1 VNRADDTRLHVA
13 VSGWLLGEPSGA
25 NRRLL
30 ALLAHLAPQLA
41 AGERITVL
49 HRPDFVPG
57 PLPSNIA
64 FQPIAIPAGPTWRR
78 VRAERRLL
86 PPTLHALGANVLD
99 HGFLPLPRTAVPACL
114 LLHDVRAADGQ
125 TRWPRWFAR
134 WHLRSSCAR
143 AAAIVVPSAFTAARV
158 RALAP
163 DAAVPTVVGN
173 GIELPAAASPPK
185 APGNGHLLHTG
196 HLEPRKN
203 LDVVLHAL
211 ALLPTE
217 RRPDLVLV
225 GRDAGSA
232 AHLQQL
238 AARLGIARSL
248 HVRGVLADA
257 EVAAL
262 CVTAR
267 AVVVPSTYE
276 GFGLAALE
284 GLACGRPTLVAAAG
298 ALPEVVGEAGT
309 CLPPHDAAAWA
320 RAIDATATDAA
331 AAAPARRQRA
341 AQFAWPAAAQR
352 LLAVWRSIALLAPQR
367 P

>member
-1 VNRADDTRLHVA
+1 V
-13 VSGWLLGEPSGA
+13 
-25 NRRLL
+25 
-30 ALLAHLAPQLA
+30 
-41 AGERITVL
+41 I
-49 HRPDFVPG
+49 HRPPHDL
-57 PLPSNIA
+57 PLNV
-64 FQPIAIPAGPTWRR
+64 PAGPTWRR

-86 PPTLHALGANVLD
+86 PPALRALRANVLD
-99 HGFLPLPRTAVPACL
+99 HGFLPLPRTAIPACL

-143 AAAIVVPSAFTAARV
+143 AAAIVVPSDFTAGRV

-163 DAAVPTVVGN
+163 DGAVPTVVGN
-173 GIELPAAASPPK
+173 GIELPEPAPPA
-185 APGNGHLLHTG
+185 APGNGYLLHTG

-211 ALLPTE
+211 ALLPPE

-232 AHLQQL
+232 RHLQQL

-262 CVTAR
+262 CATAR

-298 ALPEVVGEAGT
+298 ALPDVVGDAGT

-331 AAAPARRQRA
+331 TAAPARRQRA
-341 AQFAWPAAAQR
+341 AHFTWPPASRR
-352 LLAVWRSIALLAPQR
+352 LLEVWRSIANR
-367 P
+367 GNC

>member
-1 VNRADDTRLHVA
+1 VSRGEDIRLHVA

-30 ALLAHLAPQLA
+30 ALLAHIAPQLA

-57 PLPSNIA
+57 ALPGRLA

-86 PPTLHALGANVLD
+86 PAALHTLRANVFD
-99 HGFLPLPRTAVPACL
+99 HGFLPLPRTAVPTCL

-134 WHLRSSCAR
+134 WHLRASCAR
-143 AAAIVVPSAFTAARV
+143 AAAIVVPSAFTAGRV

-163 DAAVPTVVGN
+163 SAAIPTVVGN
-173 GIELPAAASPPK
+173 GIELPEPSPPPA

-203 LDVVLHAL
+203 LDVVLQAL
-211 ALLPTE
+211 ALLPPQ

-232 AHLQQL
+232 DHLQQL

-248 HVRGVLADA
+248 HVRGVLADS
-257 EVAAL
+257 EVATL
-262 CVTAR
+262 CATAR

-320 RAIDATATDAA
+320 RAIDATATGGA

-341 AQFAWPAAAQR
+341 AQFAWPAAGRR
-352 LLAVWRSIALLAPQR
+352 LLEVWRSIADRARQR
-367 P
+367 H